1 MEEKIQINI
10 VTPNAKAIEGETD
23 FVVCKL
29 DEGEYGF
36 LINHSP
42 LIGKISDG
50 FIRFNDTY
58 VAISNGIVDFNENV
72 LTCFCQ
78 NAKTGATYDEA
89 LNNLRKEQE
98 EILKESKRKLVDFT
112 EAERNLALAL
122 KEAKLGGFS
131 KLWQQY

>member
-1 MEEKIQINI
+1 MDTIKINI
-10 VTPNAKAIEGETD
+10 VTPNSKAIDGETD

-42 LIGKISDG
+42 LIGRISDG
-50 FIRFNDTY
+50 YIRFNDKY
-58 VAISNGIVDFNENV
+58 VAISNGIVDFNDNV

-78 NAKTGATYDEA
+78 NACLGNSIEDAN
-89 LNNLRKEQE
+89 NNLRKEQE
-98 EILKESKRKLVDFT
+98 AILKDAKRKLVDFT

-122 KEAKLGGFS
+122 KEAKLGS
-131 KLWQQY
+131 VKK